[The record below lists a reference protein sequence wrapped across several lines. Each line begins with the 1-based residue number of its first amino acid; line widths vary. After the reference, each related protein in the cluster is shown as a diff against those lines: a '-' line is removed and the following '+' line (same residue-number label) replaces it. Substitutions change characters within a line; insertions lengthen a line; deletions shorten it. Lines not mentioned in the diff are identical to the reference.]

1 MYKVGDYVIYNHDVC
16 KVIGFNSFRNRD
28 YYVLNSTIDSSLK
41 INVPIDNCNVRGLI
55 SRHGVDELIKRIP
68 SISVIDICNKNI
80 DNLYKELI
88 NDGSYDSLISIIK
101 TAYLINKD
109 RVDNNKKVR
118 DKDLYYFKLAESYL
132 YNELS
137 IVLGMSF
144 DQVKEYVVSEVSK
157 LV

>member
-41 INVPIDNCNVRGLI
+41 INVPIDSCNIRRLI
-55 SRHGVDELIKRIP
+55 SRLDVEKLIKRIP
-68 SISVIDICNKNI
+68 SISVIDIDSKNI
-80 DNLYKELI
+80 DNLYKSLI

-101 TAYLINKD
+101 TSYLINKKRID
-109 RVDNNKKVR
+109 SNKKVM
-118 DKDLYYFKLAESYL
+118 DKDLYYFELAESYL
-132 YNELS
+132 YNEFS
-137 IVLGMSF
+137 IVLDMSI
-144 DQVKEYVVSEVSK
+144 DEVREYVVSEVSK

>member
-41 INVPIDNCNVRGLI
+41 INVSIDSCNIRRLI
-55 SRHGVDELIKRIP
+55 SRLDVEKLIKRIP
-68 SISVIDICNKNI
+68 SISVIDIVSKNI
-80 DNLYKELI
+80 DNLYKSLI

-101 TAYLINKD
+101 TSYLINKKRID
-109 RVDNNKKVR
+109 SNKKVR
-118 DKDLYYFKLAESYL
+118 DKDLYYFELAESYL
-132 YNELS
+132 YNEFS
-137 IVLGMSF
+137 IVLDMSI
-144 DQVKEYVVSEVSK
+144 DEVREYVVSEVSK